1 MRETALDFI
10 SPDRT
15 PTDDEADLLLTDLA
29 TAMRV
34 QRETMRP
41 LHLIGHR
48 EYTRW
53 RAWFL
58 VEAATQQIREIQMER
73 RRRRKGRRG

>member
-1 MRETALDFI
+1 MTMIDPARVA
-10 SPDRT
+10 
-15 PTDDEADLLLTDLA
+15 TDDESDLLLTDLA
-29 TAMRV
+29 TVMRV

-53 RAWFL
+53 RAWFI
-58 VEAATQQIREIQMER
+58 VEAATQQIRELQFER
-73 RRRRKGRRG
+73 RRRRKGKRG

>member
-1 MRETALDFI
+1 VRETALDFI